1 MKTQSL
7 RLSLLAMLLVELA
20 LLVSSAALGQNNL
33 VLEGKLFKNG
43 KCDKTTFIVQ
53 VIKDR
58 TDVVEYTNVRKDFKL
73 SLEYGHNYTVIIYS
87 EGCQPKYI
95 KIDTNGPVNRREKY
109 EADFYLKTS
118 TDQTLYYAGG
128 IFYNDEKKQFDY
140 FQG

>member
-7 RLSLLAMLLVELA
+7 RLSLLAMLLVGLA
-20 LLVSSAALGQNNL
+20 LLVSSVALGQNNL

-43 KCDKTTFIVQ
+43 KCDKTLFIVQ

-58 TDVVEYTNVRKDFKL
+58 NEVTEYDNVHRDFKL
-73 SLEYGHNYTVIIYS
+73 NLEYGHNYTVIIYS

-95 KIDTNGPVNRREKY
+95 KIDTNGPSNRREKY

-128 IFYNDEKKQFDY
+128 IFYNDVKKQFDY
-140 FQG
+140 SQG

>member
-7 RLSLLAMLLVELA
+7 RLSLLAMLLVGLA
-20 LLVSSAALGQNNL
+20 LLVSSVALGQKNL

-43 KCDKTTFIVQ
+43 KCDITTFIVQ

-58 TDVVEYTNVRKDFKL
+58 TDVVEYTDVRKDFKL
-73 SLEYGHNYTVIIYS
+73 NLEYGHNYTVIIYS
-87 EGCQPKYI
+87 EGCQPKQI
-95 KIDTNGPVNRREKY
+95 KIDTNGPSNRREKY

-128 IFYNDEKKQFDY
+128 IFYNDVKKQFDF